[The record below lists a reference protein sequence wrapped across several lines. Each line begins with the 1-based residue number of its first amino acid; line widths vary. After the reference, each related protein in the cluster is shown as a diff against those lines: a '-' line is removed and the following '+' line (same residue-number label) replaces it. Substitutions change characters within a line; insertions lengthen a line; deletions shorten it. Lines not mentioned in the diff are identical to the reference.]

1 MGGEGLFRIGEV
13 ARLYGV
19 SVSTLRHYERLNLLR
34 PEYIDPE
41 TGYRYYSVNQF
52 EPLDTIRY
60 LRQLGLPLPEIA
72 SFINNRS
79 LPEIQRMLELQLGE
93 VRARQRELA
102 SVERQILN
110 RLEQLAASPVPLG
123 TVAGGPLAAR
133 SMAVLERSIY
143 PEDAASLELAIRE
156 LVSAGEGPGV
166 FLGKIGLG
174 VSAESLA
181 ARRFRPC
188 DFLFAVLESG
198 EAHSGRVLDFP
209 AAEGLSI
216 RFAGG
221 HELAAP
227 AWERLFERMDAL
239 GLAPGGPALEIT
251 MIDYGL
257 TNDTSEFLT
266 EIQLPVK
273 RQK

>member
-19 SVSTLRHYERLNLLR
+19 SVSTLRHYERLNLLW

-93 VRARQRELA
+93 VRERQRELA

-123 TVAGGPLAAR
+123 TVAEGPLAAR

-227 AWERLFERMDAL
+227 AWERLFERMDTL

-273 RQK
+273 RR